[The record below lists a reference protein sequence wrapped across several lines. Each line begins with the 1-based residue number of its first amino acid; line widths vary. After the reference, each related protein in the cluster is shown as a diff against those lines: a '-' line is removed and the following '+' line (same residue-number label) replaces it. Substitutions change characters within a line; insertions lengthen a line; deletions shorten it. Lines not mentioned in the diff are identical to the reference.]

1 MRLESIFRDLRER
14 HGHNTSGASQRHPTK
29 SVLERFIRVRVTDA
43 ITEHHDDGV
52 DATVSVGSNNEDLPI
67 HLPKCVAERAGRPAG
82 RMAQIHVGGIVVGE
96 MRQRRS
102 GILVLIHGDLV
113 GG

>member
-1 MRLESIFRDLRER
+1 MRLEFVFRDLRER
-14 HGHNTSGASQRHPTK
+14 HGHNTGGASQRHPAK
-29 SVLERFIRVRVTDA
+29 SVLECVIRVRVTDA

-52 DATVSVGSNNEDLPI
+52 DATISIGSDNEDLPI

-82 RMAQIHVGGIVVGE
+82 RMYHIHVGGIVVGE
-96 MRQRRS
+96 MRQRHS
-102 GILVLIHGDLV
+102 GILVLIHGNLV